1 MLQVW
6 NDKTCVNDK
15 IYDLTIVKK
24 PYAIDLHVKFINGVD
39 GVDQYLGSQENNV
52 LFNTFLCAGH

>member
-39 GVDQYLGSQENNV
+39 GQKMLQS
-52 LFNTFLCAGH
+52 LFKIYFLL